1 MAPRFLLL
9 GLALLAAPASAAGR
23 SYIVTNF
30 DRIRVDGPFEVR
42 LTVGPAT
49 SGNADGDPRALDD
62 VSLDVQGTTL
72 IVRRNANGWGEQ
84 GSGKDE
90 GPIVITV
97 SAPMLRSASV
107 IGGGKL
113 TVGGAVRGQRIDF
126 QVTGTGSIDAQGL
139 DVDELNTTLVGSGNA
154 SLAGVARRARLST
167 NGTGTIAAQALVAND
182 LVVRLDGP
190 GETRANARFTADLTS
205 TGLGHIAVDG
215 AGRCVKHAQAGGP
228 ITCASDGKSG

>member
-1 MAPRFLLL
+1 MSPRLLL
-9 GLALLAAPASAAGR
+9 SLALLAIPASADGR

-42 LTVGPAT
+42 LTVGPGS
-49 SGNADGDPRALDD
+49 SGRAEGDPQALDD

-72 IVRRNANGWGEQ
+72 TIRRNANGWGEQ

-97 SAPMLRSASV
+97 SAPLLRSASV

-113 TVGGAVRGQRIDF
+113 AIAGAVRGQRIDF

-139 DVDELNTTLVGSGNA
+139 DVDEFAATLFGSGNV
-154 SLAGVARRARLST
+154 SLAGMARRARLST
-167 NGTGTIAAQALVAND
+167 NGTGTIAAQGLVAND
-182 LVVRLDGP
+182 LIVRLDGP
-190 GETRANARFTADLTS
+190 GETQANARYTADLTS
-205 TGLGHIAVDG
+205 TGLGHIAVVGD
-215 AGRCVKHAQAGGP
+215 GRCVKHAQAGGP
-228 ITCASDGKSG
+228 ITCASDGK